1 MNGTTQEKTM
11 NGTKPF
17 GIARLAAAALL
28 AAGVATATAGA
39 ARAADLWLHVDVHG
53 DKGGD
58 EAKINLPVSMIHNLA
73 GMIPEETR
81 SHGRIHVKDRDY
93 DVAELRRA
101 WREVQQG
108 PDATYLTVNDPQ
120 SKVRIAKRGGYLEL
134 RATDRGGKAE
144 NVEAKIPLSV
154 MAALLSGSGDQ
165 LNVDAALDELARFG
179 EGELL
184 TVTSDQ
190 ETVRIWVDHASEGR

>member
-1 MNGTTQEKTM
+1 MNGQ
-11 NGTKPF
+11 NLS
-17 GIARLAAAALL
+17 RLAAAALL
-28 AAGVATATAGA
+28 AAGLTAATPGA

-53 DKGGD
+53 DKGGE
-58 EAKINLPVSMIHNLA
+58 EAKINLPVSMIHTLA

-81 SHGRIHVKDRDY
+81 SHGRVHVKDHDY

-101 WREVQQG
+101 WLEVQQG

-120 SKVRIAKRGGYLEL
+120 SKVRIAKRGGYLEIKAVEP
-134 RATDRGGKAE
+134 RGTEHGGKAE
-144 NVEAKIPLSV
+144 NVEARIPLSV

-184 TVTSDQ
+184 TVTGDDQ
-190 ETVRIWVDHASEGR
+190 TVRIWVDHASEAR

>member
-1 MNGTTQEKTM
+1 M
-11 NGTKPF
+11 NGTKLIRF
-17 GIARLAAAALL
+17 ARFATAALL
-28 AAGVATATAGA
+28 AAGLNAGA

-81 SHGRIHVKDRDY
+81 SHGRVHVKDHDY
-93 DVAELRRA
+93 DVADLRRA
-101 WREVQQG
+101 WRELQEG

-165 LNVDAALDELARFG
+165 LNVDAALDELARLG

-184 TVTSDQ
+184 TVTGDQ

>member
-17 GIARLAAAALL
+17 GIARFAAAALL
-28 AAGVATATAGA
+28 AAGLTATAGA
-39 ARAADLWLHVDVHG
+39 VQAADLWLHVDVHG
-53 DKGGD
+53 DKGSD

-81 SHGRIHVKDRDY
+81 SHGRVHVKDHDY

-101 WREVQQG
+101 WHEIQQG
-108 PDATYLTVNDPQ
+108 PDATYLTVNDAQ

-134 RATDRGGKAE
+134 RATDHGGKAE
-144 NVEAKIPLSV
+144 NVEARVPLSV

-184 TVTSDQ
+184 TVTSDDQ
-190 ETVRIWVDHASEGR
+190 TVRIWVDHASEGR

>member
-1 MNGTTQEKTM
+1 M

-17 GIARLAAAALL
+17 GFARLAGAALL
-28 AAGVATATAGA
+28 AAGLTTATAG
-39 ARAADLWLHVDVHG
+39 AADLWLHVDVHNK

-58 EAKINLPVSMIHNLA
+58 QAKINLPLSMIHNLA
-73 GMIPEETR
+73 GMIPEDAQ
-81 SHGRIHVKDRDY
+81 HGGRVHVKDHDY

-101 WREVQQG
+101 WRELQDG
-108 PDATYLTVNDPQ
+108 PDATFLTVNDPQ
-120 SKVRIAKRGGYLEL
+120 SKVRIAKRGGYLEIKAVEP
-134 RATDRGGKAE
+134 RATDQGGKAE
-144 NVEAKIPLSV
+144 NVEARIPLSV

-165 LNVDAALDELARFG
+165 LNVNAAFDELARFG

-184 TVTSDQ
+184 TVTSDA